1 MARSVSTSSDDS
13 LSADSYLNV
22 LYVPSFNKPDR
33 SRCSSE
39 ESADSHQT
47 VNTQINGDE
56 SPPHSHLDETR
67 YEECVY
73 YLQEVRQWPVPRVG
87 SKFLFISYHIVWL
100 RFFPGVSIK

>member
-33 SRCSSE
+33 SRRSSE
-39 ESADSHQT
+39 ESADSHQN

-67 YEECVY
+67 YDECVY
-73 YLQEVRQWPVPRVG
+73 YLQEVRKWPVPRVDN
-87 SKFLFISYHIVWL
+87 FYLLFRIT
-100 RFFPGVSIK
+100 

>member
-22 LYVPSFNKPDR
+22 LYVPAPYNKSDR
-33 SRCSSE
+33 SRRSSE

-47 VNTQINGDE
+47 INTQYNGGDE

-73 YLQEVRQWPVPRVG
+73 YLQEV
-87 SKFLFISYHIVWL
+87 SH
-100 RFFPGVSIK
+100 